1 MRPYIRPV
9 PTSWWLKRR
18 AYFLFILRELTSVF
32 IAVFLILFLIL
43 LYQLSLGRQAY
54 EAYLDFL
61 ATPGMIAFAVVALIA
76 ALYHTVTS
84 MGFLPN
90 IIVVRFGEYRVPAIA
105 YTLLTY
111 SGWIF
116 VSLFI
121 WWIVVLR

>member
-1 MRPYIRPV
+1 MRPYVQPV
-9 PTSWWLKRR
+9 PTTWWLKRR

-32 IAVFLILFLIL
+32 IAVFLILLLIL

-54 EAYLDFL
+54 EAYLGFL

>member
-1 MRPYIRPV
+1 MRPYERPV
-9 PTSWWLKRR
+9 PTTWWLKRR

-54 EAYLDFL
+54 EAYVEFL
-61 ATPGMIAFAVVALIA
+61 ATPGMIALAVVMLVA

-90 IIVVRFGEYRVPAIA
+90 IIVVRFGEYRVPAIV
-105 YTLLTY
+105 YTLVTY
-111 SGWIF
+111 SGWVF